1 MPGQLQTSDRRV
13 PELDGLRGAASIMVV
28 ISHYFGE
35 LPHGIA
41 ATMFGWIGVNIFF
54 VLSGYLIGKLILE
67 KKDCANFFEVFYVRR
82 FLRIIPVYMVTLLVV
97 LILLSFVPHTWANN
111 ERPLPAWSYF
121 TFLQV
126 FPMAATGSIG
136 AHWIAPTWTLAV
148 EEHFY
153 LVVPALL
160 VFTPRRYLVHVL
172 LAGGAIALCLRIA
185 VFHYGLLPPLSGL
198 VFLPFRADTLICGL
212 LAGLAIHSGAIQW
225 DRYMFWI
232 RVTPI
237 VALILTFLSRLL
249 GGLTVLEIC
258 SPLFMGIGCAA
269 FILSLVLGTPE
280 ARRFQP
286 RLLQRIGDNSYCL
299 YLSHLTVLGLMHGLI
314 LHALPDVHTPAQWA
328 VTVASLPAAGLVA
341 FLMTRYIEEP
351 LTRYGRMWKWSR
363 ELRPTKTLAG
373 PHLPQVG

>member
-1 MPGQLQTSDRRV
+1 MPGQLQISDRRV

-28 ISHYFGE
+28 VSHYFGE

-82 FLRIIPVYMVTLLVV
+82 FLRIVPVYMVTLVIV

-111 ERPLPAWSYF
+111 ERPLPTWTYF
-121 TFLQV
+121 AFLQV

-172 LAGGAIALCLRIA
+172 LAGAGIALCLRIA

-212 LAGLAIHSGAIQW
+212 LAGLAIHSGAIPW
-225 DRYMFWI
+225 DRYMVWI

-249 GGLTVLEIC
+249 GGPTLLQIC

-269 FILSLVLGTPE
+269 FILSLVLGAPE

-299 YLSHLTVLGLMHGLI
+299 YLSHLAVLGLMHGLI

-328 VTVASLPAAGLVA
+328 VTVASLPVAALVA

-351 LTRYGRMWKWSR
+351 LTRYGRSWKWSR
-363 ELRPTKTLAG
+363 ELRSTKTLAG
-373 PHLPQVG
+373 PQLPQVG